1 MKVRWASF
9 ASDEDAHYDD
19 VVDFDA
25 SDIEPT
31 VTWGVTPAQAIGVGE
46 RIPTADTGSEL
57 DQELVTSAL
66 DYMKLRADAPIKG
79 TPIQV
84 AFIGSCTNGRLSDF
98 EAVAEVIKGHQVAS
112 HVRAIA
118 VPGSEK
124 VDAAARALGLHEVF
138 EAAGFEVAISA
149 DQAGR
154 IIDRLVRPKYNAAL
168 TFLDEGLATAGD
180 MDLTCRLGLGYSN
193 GPIERLE
200 QGGLAH
206 HFDVTKALFEVYG
219 TPAYAPGRR
228 ATVAKQR
235 RSRE

>member
-1 MKVRWASF
+1 MPFDPDMGKTAVLVELGMECLGVHTGEYAGLEGTNALGF
-9 ASDEDAHYDD
+9 ARYRN
-19 VVDFDA
+19 
-25 SDIEPT
+25 
-31 VTWGVTPAQAIGVGE
+31 GE
-46 RIPTADTGSEL
+46 QSPSNL
-57 DQELVTSAL
+57 VELVRQPTT
-66 DYMKLRADAPIKG
+66 DDG
-79 TPIQV
+79 
-84 AFIGSCTNGRLSDF
+84 
-98 EAVAEVIKGHQVAS
+98 
-112 HVRAIA
+112 AIA
-118 VPGSEK
+118 
-124 VDAAARALGLHEVF
+124 AAIAMF
-138 EAAGFEVAISA
+138 EAAGFEVAVST

>member
-1 MKVRWASF
+1 MDYVIKKQGESRSFPEGDAFLEGASAEGDIVLHLGMPFDPDMGKTAVLVELGMECLGVHTGEYAGLEGTNALGF
-9 ASDEDAHYDD
+9 ARYRN
-19 VVDFDA
+19 
-25 SDIEPT
+25 
-31 VTWGVTPAQAIGVGE
+31 GE
-46 RIPTADTGSEL
+46 QSPSNL
-57 DQELVTSAL
+57 VELVRQPTT
-66 DYMKLRADAPIKG
+66 DDG
-79 TPIQV
+79 
-84 AFIGSCTNGRLSDF
+84 
-98 EAVAEVIKGHQVAS
+98 
-112 HVRAIA
+112 AIA
-118 VPGSEK
+118 
-124 VDAAARALGLHEVF
+124 AALAMF
-138 EAAGFEVAISA
+138 EAAGFEVAVST

-180 MDLTCRLGLGYSN
+180 MDLTCRLGLGYAN

>member
-1 MKVRWASF
+1 MDYVIKKQGESRSFPEGDAFFEGASAEGDIVLYLGMPFEPDAGKTVVLVELGMECLGVHTGEHVGLEGTNALGF
-9 ASDEDAHYDD
+9 ARYRN
-19 VVDFDA
+19 
-25 SDIEPT
+25 
-31 VTWGVTPAQAIGVGE
+31 GE
-46 RIPTADTGSEL
+46 QSPSNL
-57 DQELVTSAL
+57 VELVRQPTT
-66 DYMKLRADAPIKG
+66 DDG
-79 TPIQV
+79 
-84 AFIGSCTNGRLSDF
+84 
-98 EAVAEVIKGHQVAS
+98 
-112 HVRAIA
+112 AIA
-118 VPGSEK
+118 
-124 VDAAARALGLHEVF
+124 AAIAMF
-138 EAAGFEVAISA
+138 EAAGFEVAIST

-180 MDLTCRLGLGYSN
+180 MDLTCRLGLGYAS

>member
-1 MKVRWASF
+1 MDYVIKKQGESRSFPEGDAFLEGASAEGDIVLYLGMPFKPDAGKIAVLVELGMECLGVHTGEYAGLEGTNALGF
-9 ASDEDAHYDD
+9 ARYRN
-19 VVDFDA
+19 
-25 SDIEPT
+25 
-31 VTWGVTPAQAIGVGE
+31 GE
-46 RIPTADTGSEL
+46 QSPSNL
-57 DQELVTSAL
+57 VELVRQPTT
-66 DYMKLRADAPIKG
+66 DDG
-79 TPIQV
+79 
-84 AFIGSCTNGRLSDF
+84 
-98 EAVAEVIKGHQVAS
+98 
-112 HVRAIA
+112 AIA
-118 VPGSEK
+118 
-124 VDAAARALGLHEVF
+124 AAIAMF

>member
-1 MKVRWASF
+1 MDYVIKKQGESRSFSEGDAFLEGASAEGDIVLYLGMPFEPDAGKTAVLVELGMECLGVHTGEYAGLEGTNALGF
-9 ASDEDAHYDD
+9 ARYRN
-19 VVDFDA
+19 
-25 SDIEPT
+25 
-31 VTWGVTPAQAIGVGE
+31 GE
-46 RIPTADTGSEL
+46 QSPSNL
-57 DQELVTSAL
+57 VELVRQPTT
-66 DYMKLRADAPIKG
+66 DDG
-79 TPIQV
+79 
-84 AFIGSCTNGRLSDF
+84 
-98 EAVAEVIKGHQVAS
+98 
-112 HVRAIA
+112 AIA
-118 VPGSEK
+118 
-124 VDAAARALGLHEVF
+124 AAIAMF

-180 MDLTCRLGLGYSN
+180 MDLTCRLGLGYAS

>member
-1 MKVRWASF
+1 MDYVIKKQGESRSFSEGDAFLEGASAEGDIVLYLGMPFEPDAGKTAVLVELGMECLGVHTGEYAGLEGTNALGF
-9 ASDEDAHYDD
+9 ARYRN
-19 VVDFDA
+19 
-25 SDIEPT
+25 
-31 VTWGVTPAQAIGVGE
+31 GE
-46 RIPTADTGSEL
+46 QSPSNL
-57 DQELVTSAL
+57 VELVRQPTT
-66 DYMKLRADAPIKG
+66 DDG
-79 TPIQV
+79 
-84 AFIGSCTNGRLSDF
+84 
-98 EAVAEVIKGHQVAS
+98 
-112 HVRAIA
+112 AIA
-118 VPGSEK
+118 
-124 VDAAARALGLHEVF
+124 AAIAMF

>member
-1 MKVRWASF
+1 MDYVIKKQGESRSFSEGDAFLEGASAEGDIVLYLGMPFKPDAGKVAVLVELGMECLGVHTGEYAGLEGTNALGF
-9 ASDEDAHYDD
+9 ARYRN
-19 VVDFDA
+19 
-25 SDIEPT
+25 
-31 VTWGVTPAQAIGVGE
+31 GE
-46 RIPTADTGSEL
+46 QSPSNL
-57 DQELVTSAL
+57 VELVRQPTT
-66 DYMKLRADAPIKG
+66 DDG
-79 TPIQV
+79 
-84 AFIGSCTNGRLSDF
+84 
-98 EAVAEVIKGHQVAS
+98 
-112 HVRAIA
+112 AIA
-118 VPGSEK
+118 
-124 VDAAARALGLHEVF
+124 AAIAMF